1 MATIQHFRTALGGF
15 NRQDVVNYI
24 EYLNNQHNSQIQQLN
39 TQLQTALS
47 QSSPAQVAGLQEQ
60 LDAANARIAQLEEQ
74 LQNAEAA
81 IGHEA
86 ELETYRR
93 AERAERAA
101 QERSRQIYA
110 QANAVLADTTAQADN
125 AAQQIGAIA
134 DQVVAQLQQ
143 YQDAILQ
150 TKGGFEDAVATLY
163 AIRPEEE

>member
-1 MATIQHFRTALGGF
+1 MATIQHFRTALAGF

-39 TQLQTALS
+39 TQLQTA
-47 QSSPAQVAGLQEQ
+47 QAQASPAQLAALQSQ
-60 LDAANARIAQLEEQ
+60 LDAANARIAELEN
-74 LQNAEAA
+74 LLANAEAA

-101 QERSRQIYA
+101 QERSRQVYEK
-110 QANAVLADTTAQADN
+110 ANAILADTTVQAEN
-125 AAQQIGAIA
+125 AANQIGAIA

-143 YQDAILQ
+143 YQDAICQ
-150 TKGGFEDAVATLY
+150 TKGGFQDAIATLY

>member
-1 MATIQHFRTALGGF
+1 MATIQHFRTALAGF
-15 NRQDVVNYI
+15 NRQDVVSYI
-24 EYLNNQHNSQIQQLN
+24 EYLNNQHNSQVQQLN

-47 QSSPAQVAGLQEQ
+47 QASPAQLAALQSQ
-60 LDAANARIAQLEEQ
+60 LDAANARIAELEQQ

-101 QERSRQIYA
+101 QERSRQVYEK
-110 QANAVLADTTAQADN
+110 ANAVLADTTVQAEN
-125 AAQQIGAIA
+125 AANQIGQIA

-143 YQDAILQ
+143 YQNAVLE
-150 TKGGFEDAVATLY
+150 TKEGFRDAVATLY
-163 AIRPEEE
+163 AIRPEEQ

>member
-1 MATIQHFRTALGGF
+1 MAAIQHFRGALGGF

-24 EYLNNQHNSQIQQLN
+24 EYMNNQHNAQIQQLN

-47 QSSPAQVAGLQEQ
+47 QSSPAQVAALEEQ
-60 LDAANARIAQLEEQ
+60 LAAANARIAELEEQ
-74 LQNAEAA
+74 LETAQAA

-101 QERSRQIYA
+101 QERSRQIYE
-110 QANAVLADTTAQADN
+110 QANAVLADSTAQAQETADK
-125 AAQQIGAIA
+125 IGAIA
-134 DQVVAQLQQ
+134 DQVVEQLRQ
-143 YQDAILQ
+143 YQSAVTESKEGLHQ
-150 TKGGFEDAVATLY
+150 AVATLY